1 MFVAH
6 NLVSITIYLYA
17 ILMAEILK
25 LNLTEPVAGAVSN
38 ETDVPKTTRAASV
51 AQSLRDMIAQNELA
65 PGDRIREQALSERLQ
80 VSRTPMREAL
90 RILAAE
96 RLVELLPNRG
106 AVVAA
111 PSLKEV
117 RDLLSV
123 LGMMEALAGEQA
135 ALNGTDDEL
144 SEIRALHYEMRA
156 SFERRDKLAYFKL
169 NQAIHRAIVAAS
181 HNSALAEMH
190 DQLNARLYRVRYQS
204 NLSNDNWQTAIEEH
218 EAILDAL
225 GRRDAAAVA
234 SILRNHLGSTWSNIS
249 QGEEA

>member
-1 MFVAH
+1 
-6 NLVSITIYLYA
+6 
-17 ILMAEILK
+17 MAKIVT
-25 LNLTEPVAGAVSN
+25 LTKPRADGADLADAAGN
-38 ETDVPKTTRAASV
+38 PKTTRAALV
-51 AQSLRDMIAQNELA
+51 AQQLRDMIAQNELA
-65 PGDRIREQALSERLQ
+65 PGDRIREQALSERLA

-117 RDLLSV
+117 KDLLSV

-135 ALNGTDDEL
+135 ALNGTDAEL

-156 SFERRDKLAYFKL
+156 TFERGDRLAYFKL

-181 HNSALAEMH
+181 HNGPLAELH

-204 NLSNDNWQTAIEEH
+204 NLSNESWRTAICEH
-218 EAILDAL
+218 DAIMEALDQ
-225 GRRDAAAVA
+225 RDAAGLAV
-234 SILRNHLGSTWSNIS
+234 ILRAHLGSTWSNIS
-249 QGEEA
+249 GSEDA

>member
-1 MFVAH
+1 M
-6 NLVSITIYLYA
+6 LYA
-17 ILMAEILK
+17 ISMAEIVTL
-25 LNLTEPVAGAVSN
+25 PVPGAGAKDSS
-38 ETDVPKTTRAASV
+38 DHPKTTRAAVV
-51 AQSLRDMIAQNELA
+51 AQQLRDMIAQNELA
-65 PGDRIREQALSERLQ
+65 PGDRIREQALSERLA

-117 RDLLSV
+117 KDLLSV

-135 ALNGTDDEL
+135 AMNGTDAEL
-144 SEIRALHYEMRA
+144 AEIRALHYEMKA
-156 SFERRDKLAYFKL
+156 TFERRDRLAYFKL

-181 HNSALAEMH
+181 HNGALAEMH

-204 NLSNDNWQTAIEEH
+204 NLSNESWRTAICEH
-218 EAILDAL
+218 DAIQEALD
-225 GRRDAAAVA
+225 RRDAPGLAA
-234 SILRNHLGSTWSNIS
+234 ILRDHLGSTWSNIS
-249 QGEEA
+249 GSEES